1 MGVKFPDKNSDGS
14 HQKTLK
20 VPVINVLS
28 LGSKFVLLLCNV
40 EMDSLNTFPLPAG
53 ITLSFVNKGH
63 WKDIVEFSF
72 RIPVLDLS
80 AQLL

>member
-72 RIPVLDLS
+72 PIPVLDLS